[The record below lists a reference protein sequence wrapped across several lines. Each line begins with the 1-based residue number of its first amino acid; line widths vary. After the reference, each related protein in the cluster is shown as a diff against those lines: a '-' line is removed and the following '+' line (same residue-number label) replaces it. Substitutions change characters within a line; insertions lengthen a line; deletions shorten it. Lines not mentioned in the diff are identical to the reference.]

1 MGIVKWKRF
10 KRRKN
15 LIGGSRKS
23 QSGFDWLLGHQVS
36 IKGPWK
42 KLNPNYKSVR
52 LIKLI
57 INPLWC
63 HSRLKFRVPLCL
75 YIPLGTFLNVL
86 NQSAIGCSRIS
97 LSYTQILM
105 KVFGAQERLEVIH
118 NQLKMINLKTV
129 DRVLSWT
136 QTWILITTLATL
148 ENFRNHRTDVHV
160 LTELLCLEGGVHLSH
175 IPPASC

>member
-1 MGIVKWKRF
+1 
-10 KRRKN
+10 
-15 LIGGSRKS
+15 
-23 QSGFDWLLGHQVS
+23 
-36 IKGPWK
+36 
-42 KLNPNYKSVR
+42 
-52 LIKLI
+52 
-57 INPLWC
+57 
-63 HSRLKFRVPLCL
+63 
-75 YIPLGTFLNVL
+75 
-86 NQSAIGCSRIS
+86 
-97 LSYTQILM
+97 M